1 LLSNLEVLGL
11 VRLTS
16 SASSSKKHGPRVEL
30 CAREEEVKESLGLTP
45 ALAGGDEGKSKGMA
59 DDEVKRIYER
69 EGIKIQ
75 AAINKAERAAAGS
88 VSILG
93 EEA

>member
-1 LLSNLEVLGL
+1 LS
-11 VRLTS
+11 
-16 SASSSKKHGPRVEL
+16 
-30 CAREEEVKESLGLTP
+30 P